1 MHKKMTKKEYK
12 KLLGKGATFQLK
24 SNNAIRGC
32 VLNEDDKSCTMF
44 LSDTRFPFDR
54 GWKCK
59 VEKDDLKENWQEY
72 SIDFNGNI
80 TFL

>member
-1 MHKKMTKKEYK
+1 
-12 KLLGKGATFQLK
+12 
-24 SNNAIRGC
+24 
-32 VLNEDDKSCTMF
+32 MF
-44 LSDTRFPFDR
+44 LNDTRFPFDR

-72 SIDFNGNI
+72 SIDFNGDI